1 MITLGIDVG
10 GTFTDLVI
18 QDHRTGELRSFKT
31 PTTSPHF
38 AEGILNVIRL
48 TDAEPDEITAITH
61 GMTVATNTAL
71 EMNGAIVGVITT
83 KGFRDVLIVGRGNRP
98 NLYDIKTVRPPPL
111 VPRQRILEV
120 DERMT
125 GTGEVHIALKE
136 SQVLAACKQFKE
148 MGVEAVALCF
158 LHSYANPAHENKAA
172 ELIKSELPDVSISV
186 SSEILPEYRE
196 FERFSTTALNAY
208 VGPKVAQYLEL
219 LESKL
224 TANSINA
231 PLRIMG
237 SNGGTWSAKD
247 MAREAVN
254 ALLSGPAGGVTASV
268 SIAHLLNIPN
278 IITYDMGG
286 TSTDTCL
293 IRNYEYEMTT
303 EGHVGMWPN
312 RAPQIE
318 IKTVGAGG
326 GSVAYLS
333 QGKFLNVG
341 PRSAGAIPGPACY
354 GRGGKEPTVTDANVV
369 LGRLRPDRA
378 LGGEIDLDH
387 DAALKAISRLG
398 QELDLTPERT
408 AEGILR
414 LAAARMTA
422 SVKEISIMRG
432 LDPRDFTLVAYGG
445 AGPLH
450 AAEIAKELGINKI
463 VIPPMP
469 GEFSAF
475 GLLAADTRYDVSRT
489 KLTPLN
495 DISLED
501 LQDLLQPLRE
511 EMRRRLYRDG
521 FQEKNV
527 QLQAFLDLRYA
538 GQAFELRTE
547 IPDPIQNIDHITTTF
562 QAAYEERYAHRDTA
576 PVEIV
581 SFRVVG
587 VGKSPN
593 IKLPKH
599 ASNAIGKPETR
610 LVSFDNAF
618 LKATI
623 HKRAALPI
631 GTSILGPAIIE
642 EEGATTVV
650 PPGFS
655 ASLDLFSIL
664 TLQMVGSD

>member
-10 GTFTDLVI
+10 GTFTDLVM
-18 QDHRTGELRSFKT
+18 QDHRTGELRSLKT

-38 AEGILNVIRL
+38 ADGILNIIRL
-48 TDAEPDEITAITH
+48 TDAEPEEITAITH

-71 EMNGAIVGVITT
+71 EMNGAILGVITT

-98 NLYDIKTVRPPPL
+98 TLYDIKTVRPPPL

-125 GTGEVHIALKE
+125 GTGEVHIALEE
-136 SQVLAACKQFKE
+136 SQVLAACQQFKE
-148 MGVEAVALCF
+148 MGVEAIALCF
-158 LHSYANPAHENKAA
+158 LHSYANPAHENRAA

-219 LESKL
+219 LETRL
-224 TANSINA
+224 TAKRINA

-247 MAREAVN
+247 MAHEPVN

-268 SIAHLLNIPN
+268 GIARLLKIPD

-303 EGHVGMWPN
+303 ESHVGMWPN

-354 GRGGKEPTVTDANVV
+354 RRGGKEPTVTDANVV
-369 LGRLRPDRA
+369 LGRLRPGRA

-387 DAALKAISRLG
+387 DAAFEAISRLG

-475 GLLAADTRYDVSRT
+475 GLLAADTRYDVART

-521 FQEKNV
+521 FQEKNI

-593 IKLPKH
+593 IKLPRH
-599 ASNAIGKPETR
+599 ASNAISKPETR
-610 LVSFDNAF
+610 LVSFNNAL

-642 EEGATTVV
+642 EEGATTIV